1 MNAVPNTNPDQK
13 PDRART
19 PVQTRV
25 RPATHTGSRYAQW
38 YGSKESPAPIPARA
52 AMTVRRGRLTLPP
65 DHVRRCAGRVP
76 GASNV
81 RHRAERG
88 MRAPRAGGSGAPRQ
102 GPDATRVRALRTD
115 TVSAGCGD
123 RGRCLLGAG
132 LSFVSHPAEQHRPPG
147 TASHP
152 GSWYPTRSRGHLDVS
167 TLRRPAR
174 WNGADTVAAA
184 LAVSTGR

>member
-1 MNAVPNTNPDQK
+1 MNAVPNTKPSQNP
-13 PDRART
+13 PRGRT
-19 PVQTRV
+19 VVQSRV
-25 RPATHTGSRYAQW
+25 SAVTQSGSRYAQW

-115 TVSAGCGD
+115 TVSA
-123 RGRCLLGAG
+123 
-132 LSFVSHPAEQHRPPG
+132 
-147 TASHP
+147 
-152 GSWYPTRSRGHLDVS
+152 
-167 TLRRPAR
+167 
-174 WNGADTVAAA
+174 
-184 LAVSTGR
+184 

>member
-38 YGSKESPAPIPARA
+38 YGSKERPAPIPARA

-88 MRAPRAGGSGAPRQ
+88 MRAPRAGGSARRIRVWTRQESGPFGPTPSPPAAEIGAVVYWAPDSRSCPTPRSSTDLRE
-102 GPDATRVRALRTD
+102 PRRTRVR
-115 TVSAGCGD
+115 
-123 RGRCLLGAG
+123 
-132 LSFVSHPAEQHRPPG
+132 
-147 TASHP
+147 
-152 GSWYPTRSRGHLDVS
+152 
-167 TLRRPAR
+167 
-174 WNGADTVAAA
+174 
-184 LAVSTGR
+184 